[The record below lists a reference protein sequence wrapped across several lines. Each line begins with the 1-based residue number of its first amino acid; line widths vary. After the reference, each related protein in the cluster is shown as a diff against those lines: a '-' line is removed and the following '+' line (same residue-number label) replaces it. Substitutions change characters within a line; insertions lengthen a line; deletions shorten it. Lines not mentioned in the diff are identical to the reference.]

1 MDLILYNVLYISIY
15 KLTQNILICCV
26 YLYFFSTIHCQVIGL
41 TMFTSQP
48 KVLDTIVYYQRSAA
62 NLYLILNYQNN
73 FTKSPKVF
81 QIQWIYN
88 KNCHRFSA
96 LRYRLCI
103 WKELTN
109 FTNSM
114 DDTDCRLD
122 RQDDYIGVW
131 VINTIKYAFKLHLH
145 RTRRNQAINDMY

>member
-1 MDLILYNVLYISIY
+1 MWILFYTMYCIFLYINLHKIFWFAVFIY
-15 KLTQNILICCV
+15 T
-26 YLYFFSTIHCQVIGL
+26 FFSTIHCQVIGL
-41 TMFTSQP
+41 TMFSSQP
-48 KVLDTIVYYQRSAA
+48 KVLDTIAYYQRSAA

-122 RQDDYIGVW
+122 RQDDYI
-131 VINTIKYAFKLHLH
+131 
-145 RTRRNQAINDMY
+145 